1 MSRPPVDACAVVVS
15 EGGVSVLRPVVLPTP
30 GAGEL
35 LLRMRVSGLCGTD
48 LWKLAHGGAAAG
60 SVLGHEI
67 VGTVIEA
74 GPGAA
79 IAVGQR
85 VVVPHH
91 VACGTC
97 ALCRRGS
104 ETMCEVFRENLLL
117 PGGFS
122 ERVLVRER
130 AARLAARV
138 VPPHLADEVAVF
150 LEPAACVVRGIDRS
164 DLLRAPAPRSAA
176 VLGGG
181 SMGLLH
187 LLVLRALDP
196 ALRVVVSDPK
206 PERRRLAAA
215 LGAARVVDPRAES
228 LPEAGRSLSAGLGV
242 DAVFDCVG
250 GAAALA
256 DGLAALRPGGSA
268 VLFAHARAGE
278 TAGTDLN
285 AFFKHEQRVIG
296 TYSGGLAEQARV
308 FDLLVSG
315 RLDPS
320 PLVTHRLP
328 LAAFDDGV
336 ALCRSLAA
344 LKVLYVADAP
354 EATT

>member
-1 MSRPPVDACAVVVS
+1 VVVG
-15 EGGVSVLRPVVLPTP
+15 EDGASVLRPVLLRAP
-30 GAGEL
+30 ADGEL
-35 LLRMRVSGLCGTD
+35 LLAVRVSGLCGTD
-48 LWKLAHGGAAAG
+48 LWKLANGGAAAG

-67 VGTVIEA
+67 VGTVVEA
-74 GPGAA
+74 GAGAA
-79 IAVGQR
+79 IAVGER

-91 VACGTC
+91 VACGVC

-104 ETMCEVFRENLLL
+104 ETMCAVFRQNLLE

-122 ERVLVRER
+122 DLVLVHER

-138 VPPHLADEVAVF
+138 VPPQLDDPAAVF
-150 LEPAACVVRGIDRS
+150 LEPAACVLRGIDRS
-164 DLLRAPAPRSAA
+164 GLLLAPPPRAAA

-196 ALRVVVSDPK
+196 ALQVVVSDPL

-215 LGAARVVDPRAES
+215 LGAARTVDPRTES
-228 LPEAGRSLSAGLGV
+228 VADAGRAVSSGLGV

-250 GAAALA
+250 GTAALA
-256 DGLAALRPGGSA
+256 DGVATLRAGGTA

-296 TYSGGLAEQARV
+296 TYSGGLSEQERI
-308 FDLLVSG
+308 FELLVSR

-328 LAAFDDGV
+328 LARFDEGV

-344 LKVLYVADAP
+344 LKVLFVADA
-354 EATT
+354 AGSAA